1 MDVLNTQLKRWRF
14 ISQQA
19 LRSHYWLA
27 LLFVLTLVMAGL
39 VVHGS
44 VRRQAL
50 QHVLTTQPAPMPRAT
65 LAPTAR
71 PVVRPMVRHV
81 VQPTL
86 QDWPSAAEADR
97 ISADILSQ
105 ADAMGMLFERA
116 EFQSLPLAQPS
127 LLIQRIKLP
136 VKGDYLQVRYFLQQ
150 VLQRYPSLALSQLKL
165 QRSDVMQTE
174 VEAYIEFHLYLHNR
188 GQS

>member
-1 MDVLNTQLKRWRF
+1 MDVLNPQLKRWRF

-39 VVHGS
+39 VAHGS
-44 VRRQAL
+44 WRRQAL
-50 QHVLTTQPAPMPRAT
+50 QHALTTQPVPTPRASF
-65 LAPTAR
+65 ASTAR
-71 PVVRPMVRHV
+71 PVVRPI

-174 VEAYIEFHLYLHNR
+174 VEAYIEFHLYLHKR
-188 GQS
+188 GPS

>member
-1 MDVLNTQLKRWRF
+1 VDVLNTQLKRLRF

-71 PVVRPMVRHV
+71 PGVRSE
-81 VQPTL
+81 VQPRL

-127 LLIQRIKLP
+127 LLMQRIKLP

-174 VEAYIEFHLYLHNR
+174 VEAYIEFHLYLHKR